1 MGVAYP
7 SGTGPGSPD
16 GAVLVIDD
24 DLASRALAGII
35 LRRAGYPVV
44 EAASAEEAL
53 TLLAGP
59 ADFALVATDVVMPGM
74 TGSQLISRLR
84 TLRRQPSTQAL
95 RRVSAS
101 PRTTGGRADRL
112 TQDAR
117 AGVVRSAVVL
127 R

>member
-1 MGVAYP
+1 MTSTAHLTLVGPDRRADQHQHVDPIVGDGRP
-7 SGTGPGSPD
+7 S
-16 GAVLVIDD
+16 AV
-24 DLASRALAGII
+24 RAL
-35 LRRAGYPVV
+35 
-44 EAASAEEAL
+44 
-53 TLLAGP
+53 LARSI
-59 ADFALVATDVVMPGM
+59 TM
-74 TGSQLISRLR
+74 TAHELERRLR

-95 RRVSAS
+95 RQVSAS